1 MRLVYTDT
9 GKEVQ
14 VGDKVT
20 LRSGEIAAVNSFP
33 KPHKPASGG
42 IVYITTDNESE
53 MGYYTAVI
61 GAEWIER
68 EDRAMHE

>member
-14 VGDKVT
+14 VGDKVK
-20 LRSGEIAAVNSFP
+20 LRDGEIVVVNSFP
-33 KPHKPASGG
+33 KPSKPSSSG
-42 IVYITTDNESE
+42 IVYINTVNEYE

-68 EDRAMHE
+68 EDRAAYE